1 MFSSI
6 LTILNRCITNTFI
19 FSFSLLVLFGFL
31 RILFVLYG
39 VFMEQISFSS
49 SDFLLTLLN
58 GLKYDAR
65 SSAFLVSV
73 YFPLSFILAIS
84 KNKHALILRRSLAQI
99 LLILCVIIG
108 LSNIG
113 FYFIFHSAFNAKLF
127 LLKDESFTTILSM
140 GFLEFHLAYYLVALI
155 LIGAIVYFSYLKILV
170 IEERLMTKVS
180 YFVAH
185 KIGGGGETHS

>member
-73 YFPLSFILAIS
+73 YFSLSFICY
-84 KNKHALILRRSLAQI
+84 ILRLKHTFKIMQCVAQV
-99 LLILCVIIG
+99 LLFLCVILS

-113 FYFIFHSAFNAKLF
+113 FYSIFHSAFNAKLF

-155 LIGAIVYFSYLKILV
+155 LIGAIVYFSYFKILA
-170 IEERLMTKVS
+170 IEERLM
-180 YFVAH
+180 
-185 KIGGGGETHS
+185 